1 MIDRLIDVILQFAD
15 NIKFWQIVDHYE
27 KGVRL
32 RFGNYV
38 GDVLGPGYHWKL
50 PFADA
55 ILTIM
60 IKMTT
65 MRLPEQTVT
74 TLDGKV
80 VVVKAIIKYEIS
92 DAAKILL
99 EVNDAI
105 DAVADMAQGIVREK
119 IIVANYEDCN
129 NIMFGNEITKKVRA
143 EAKKWGIE
151 VEVVTITDFGRM
163 TSIRL
168 LNTAGI
174 QQT

>member
-1 MIDRLIDVILQFAD
+1 MIDRLIDVILQFGDA
-15 NIKFWQIVDHYE
+15 IKCWEVINHYE

-32 RFGNYV
+32 RFGKYV
-38 GDVLGPGYHWKL
+38 GDVLEPGYHWKI
-50 PFADA
+50 PFADT

-80 VVVKAIIKYEIS
+80 VVVKAIIKYEIT
-92 DAAKILL
+92 DPAQILL

-119 IIVANYEDCN
+119 IIAANYDTCN
-129 NIMFGNEITKKVRA
+129 TMDFSNEITKKTRA
-143 EAKKWGIE
+143 EAKKWGIL
-151 VEVVTITDFGRM
+151 VDVVTITDFGKM
-163 TSIRL
+163 MSLRL
-168 LNTAGI
+168 LNTSTI
-174 QQT
+174 MQT